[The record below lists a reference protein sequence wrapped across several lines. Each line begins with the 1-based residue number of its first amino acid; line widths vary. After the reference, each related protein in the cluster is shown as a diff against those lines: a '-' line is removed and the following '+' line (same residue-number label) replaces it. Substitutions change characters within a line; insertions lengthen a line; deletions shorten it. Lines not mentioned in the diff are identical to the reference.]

1 MTLEEYKKQLHKNL
15 IDSYFSSNNTVSGQD
30 ILDFTPERQ
39 INLMIIYLLMEE
51 WESEM
56 ERNKSPYFNYDN
68 EVVKSALKSYMNTL
82 SKHIRISKENFEP
95 LLEKAITLTIQLVE
109 NPESFVVGN
118 KLENRIPKMK
128 KYIQYHKPY
137 FEGDLDYEVNSKL
150 QLITESLKEIVVFTK
165 EESVQDIVVEVEV
178 EKSAEL
184 PIEEKEESFAT
195 TSIHERLSES
205 LNTPKTTLADK
216 LSNGVIPQDKVI
228 EVKIESIKNA
238 ISINQ
243 RFVFTNAL
251 FGGSTEQY
259 IRVVDRLDACK
270 SENEAKMFLKE
281 ELQSNYE
288 KEEANQFK
296 SLIEQK
302 FNIAAK

>member
-82 SKHIRISKENFEP
+82 SKHIRISRENFEP

-150 QLITESLKEIVVFTK
+150 ELITENLKDIVVFTK
-165 EESVQDIVVEVEV
+165 EQSVSEVKVEV
-178 EKSAEL
+178 EKPMEF
-184 PIEEKEESFAT
+184 IVEEKEESSTT

-216 LSNGVIPQDKVI
+216 LSNGVTPQDKVI